1 MLGAV
6 IDDASFGKVKR
17 HLDLKVELIG
27 AVSNLFFVT
36 LSVIIPQILLL
47 DERIVKANKEEK
59 DELEE
64 TTSVIGRNGVCH
76 KNGAWH
82 MKKRR
87 LS

>member
-1 MLGAV
+1 MLDAV
-6 IDDASFGKVKR
+6 IDDASFGKEKR
-17 HLDLKVELIG
+17 HLDLKVELIVT
-27 AVSNLFFVT
+27 VSNLFFVT
-36 LSVIIPQILLL
+36 LLVIIPHTLLL

-59 DELEE
+59 NDLEE
-64 TTSVIGRNGVCH
+64 MTSFIGRNGVCH